1 MGRNFQGIKM
11 FSMKIFSM
19 KILGEENPGEEFTMR
34 RKFRHENS
42 IDIIVVQEYSIDP
55 VTTTQYF

>member
-1 MGRNFQGIKM
+1 M

-19 KILGEENPGEEFTMR
+19 KILGEENPGEEFTIR

-42 IDIIVVQEYSIDP
+42 IDIIVVEVYSIDP
-55 VTTTQYF
+55 AIWPEGGWE

>member
-1 MGRNFQGIKM
+1 M

-19 KILGEENPGEEFTMR
+19 KFLGEENPGEEFTMG

-42 IDIIVVQEYSIDP
+42 IDIIVVEVYTIDP
-55 VTTTQYF
+55 LDIWCIK